1 MFQKMT
7 FHATDSLSKRNS
19 QPSIV
24 VALLAVV
31 LVVSAF
37 VSPAF
42 AAAPAQGVVV
52 EGESVPGIALGAT
65 RAQVEAAYGEPR
77 FCQSVEAAGDF
88 ASCSFEVDGGGQV
101 DVRYRGPEGGNAS
114 NSPDDV
120 VHNIRWHEQVSGW
133 TTTAGVNTTLAADN
147 PQAVVD
153 AYPNAE
159 ITYTQWGSI
168 YRVLDHE
175 HGIEVIWAPD
185 FYSGTTHVSMAIF
198 FPRTPPPPREQLTR
212 VSAVDLT
219 TIKRQV
225 AASVRVQND
234 LGWNV
239 VGASVAATWTFP
251 DGHTKMV
258 TGTTDGF
265 GIVRFTIDKARR
277 GTYTFTIEEVIL
289 DGYAFDRDNSVLS
302 ASITKSK

>member
-7 FHATDSLSKRNS
+7 FHATDSLSNHYS
-19 QPSIV
+19 QASIMG
-24 VALLAVV
+24 ALLAVV
-31 LVVSAF
+31 LVFATS

-42 AAAPAQGVVV
+42 AAAPAQGIVV

-88 ASCSFEVDGGGQV
+88 ASCSFEVDSGGQV
-101 DVRYRGPEGGNAS
+101 DVRYWGPDGGNAS

-147 PQAVVD
+147 PQAVID

-159 ITYTQWGSI
+159 VTYTQWGSI
-168 YRVLDHE
+168 YRVLDYE
-175 HGIEVIWAPD
+175 QGIEVIWAPD

-198 FPRTPPPPREQLTR
+198 FPRTPPPPREKLTR
-212 VSAVDLT
+212 VSVIDLM

-225 AASVRVQND
+225 IASVRVQND

-239 VGASVAATWTFP
+239 VGASVIATWTFP
-251 DGHTKMV
+251 DDHTEMV
-258 TGTTDGF
+258 TGTSDGF
-265 GIVRFTIDKARR
+265 GTVRFTIDKARR
-277 GTYTFTIEEVIL
+277 GTYTFAIEDVFL
-289 DGYAFDRDNSVLS
+289 DGHVFDRDNSVLS